1 MKTKITPVNYIDDLE
16 KIMRDEKCET
26 IGIENMSVTY
36 IQPADTCS
44 SSDEIQTITITSQC
58 AESCGI
64 KEAENQ
70 EGFYF
75 DITIPEGQHWSV
87 EDGNSLKALIEDFKR
102 RLYLVSDIETI
113 KGINDL
119 QGSNQG

>member
-16 KIMRDEKCET
+16 KIMQEEGCEAV
-26 IGIENMSVTY
+26 GIDQISITY

-44 SSDEIQTITITSQC
+44 SSDELQTITITTQFG
-58 AESCGI
+58 ESCGI
-64 KEAENQ
+64 EEAEKE

-87 EDGNSLKALIEDFKR
+87 GDGDSLKALIDDFKK
-102 RLYLVSDIETI
+102 RLYQTNIT
-113 KGINDL
+113 G
-119 QGSNQG
+119 

>member
-1 MKTKITPVNYIDDLE
+1 MNIKILPVNYIDDLE
-16 KIMRDEKCET
+16 KIMQNEKCEA
-26 IGIENMSVTY
+26 IGIEKMSITY

-44 SSDEIQTITITSQC
+44 PSDEIQTITITSQC

-70 EGFYF
+70 EGCYF

-87 EDGNSLKALIEDFKR
+87 DDGESLKALIDDFKR
-102 RLYLVSDIETI
+102 RLYLVSDIGTI
-113 KGINDL
+113 KEINDL
-119 QGSNQG
+119 QGSN